1 VIFLDSV
8 HYRVREL
15 ATEDAM
21 TRYTA
26 ERASVGP
33 QPIVVLASDA
43 GRRARIA
50 CHGAALLSLET
61 PRNGI
66 PFDIAWG
73 YRDADE
79 ILARSGS
86 HFAILAPFGGRVGDA
101 RYSFDGQSFDL
112 EPGVT
117 GATRGFRH
125 GFVRDADFAIAD
137 LASGDTEATA
147 TLATDAIR
155 PRPGYPFS
163 VDLAIRFTLDAAG
176 LALEAR
182 MRNVGDRA
190 APCFFGW
197 HAYFRAGDGM
207 ADDWMLEIP
216 ARTTIRADARLIP
229 LPGEAAYVPLEQA
242 AELDFRHARRIGA
255 TVLDNGYT
263 GLAADHDGRMRT
275 RLTDPSSGFSISVW
289 QERGVMHAFTGDTL
303 GAGARSAIALEP
315 MECMAD
321 AFNRPDCASAIRLA
335 PGVER
340 VFRCGVECPAPGK
353 PD

>member
-1 VIFLDSV
+1 
-8 HYRVREL
+8 
-15 ATEDAM
+15 M

-33 QPIVVLASDA
+33 QPIVVLANDA
-43 GRRARIA
+43 GQRARIA

-61 PRNGI
+61 PRDGA

-73 YRDADE
+73 YRDAEE
-79 ILARSGS
+79 IVARSGS
-86 HFAILAPFGGRVGDA
+86 HFAILAPFGGRVADA

-117 GATRGFRH
+117 GAAREFRH
-125 GFVRDADFAIAD
+125 GFVRDADFAIVD
-137 LASGDTEATA
+137 LSASDVSATA
-147 TLATDAIR
+147 TLATHAIR

-163 VDLAIRFTLDAAG
+163 IDLAVRFTLDAAG
-176 LALEAR
+176 LTLEAR

-216 ARTTIRADARLIP
+216 ARTAIRTDARLIP
-229 LPGEAAYVPLEQA
+229 LPGEAAHVPLDQA
-242 AELDFRHARRIGA
+242 PELDFRTARRVGA
-255 TVLDNGYT
+255 TVLDVGYA
-263 GLAADHDGRMRT
+263 GLATDRDQRMRT
-275 RLTDPSSGFSISVW
+275 RLTDPASSFSLCVW

-315 MECMAD
+315 MECVAD
-321 AFNRPDCASAIRLA
+321 AFNRPDCASAIRLE
-335 PGVER
+335 PGAER
-340 VFRCGVECPAPGK
+340 VFRCGVECPALGQSR
-353 PD
+353 